1 MHVLSVS
8 SLKGGVG
15 KTTVAL
21 GLASA
26 ALSRG
31 LRTLVVDL
39 DPQSDATT
47 ALGATRELKA
57 TCAEVLKL
65 PKHSNVHKAIV
76 VSDWES
82 LSGGVMDLLP
92 GSPKVVEFDSP
103 TPTKRDLWRLEE
115 ALSRVENEYDIVII
129 DTPPS
134 LNGLTQLAWT
144 ASDKVLVIAEPSIF
158 SVLAADRAIR
168 AIAEIS
174 KQTAGRLQAL
184 GVLVNRYVPASKEH
198 QFRFAELQQ
207 LFGPRLISVTIEEH
221 SAVQQ
226 AQGAARPIH
235 SWPGDIAGQ
244 MAKNFEQV
252 LDKVFEG
259 PVIEHSSR
267 SLKRNKKAT
276 KAVKIRRGSTLEAVL
291 DLGEQKKD

>member
-1 MHVLSVS
+1 VS

-26 ALSRG
+26 ALNRG

-57 TCAEVLKL
+57 TCAEVLRL
-65 PKHSNVHKAIV
+65 PKHANVHKAIV

-115 ALSRVENEYDIVII
+115 ALSRVESEYDIVII

-144 ASDKVLVIAEPSIF
+144 ASDKVLVVAEPSIF
-158 SVLAADRAIR
+158 SVLAADRAMR

-184 GVLVNRYVPASKEH
+184 GVLVNRYIPASKEH
-198 QFRFAELQQ
+198 QFRFAELEQ
-207 LFGPRLISVTIEEH
+207 LFGPRLLSIAIEEH

-235 SWPGDIAGQ
+235 SWPGEVASKT
-244 MAKNFEQV
+244 AENFEKI
-252 LDKVFEG
+252 LDKVFEA
-259 PVIEHSSR
+259 PSIELSSR
-267 SLKRNKKAT
+267 SQKRDKKAA
-276 KAVKIRRGSTLEAVL
+276 KATRIRRGTTLDAVL
-291 DLGEQKKD
+291 NLDDD

>member
-47 ALGATRELKA
+47 ALGATREMKLS
-57 TCAEVLKL
+57 CAEVLKH
-65 PKHSNVHKAIV
+65 PKHANVIKAIV
-76 VSDWES
+76 ASDWES
-82 LSGGVMDLLP
+82 PSGGVMDLLP

-115 ALSRVENEYDIVII
+115 ALSRVETDYDLVIV

-144 ASDKVLVIAEPSIF
+144 ASDRVLVVAEPSIF
-158 SVLAADRAIR
+158 SVLAADRAMR
-168 AIAEIS
+168 AISEIS
-174 KQTAGRLQAL
+174 KQTAGRLQPL
-184 GVLVNRYVPASKEH
+184 GVLINRYIPASKEH
-198 QFRFAELQQ
+198 QFRLAELEQ
-207 LFGPRLISVTIEEH
+207 LFGADLMSVAIEEH

-235 SWPGDIAGQ
+235 SWPGEVAGNTG
-244 MAKNFEQV
+244 KSFELV
-252 LDKVFEG
+252 LDKLFQSQSVDT
-259 PVIEHSSR
+259 SKR
-267 SLKRNKKAT
+267 SGRKAS
-276 KAVKIRRGSTLEAVL
+276 KAVKGAKIRRGASIQAVL
-291 DLGEQKKD
+291 DLVDEP

>member
-47 ALGATRELKA
+47 ALGATREMKLS
-57 TCAEVLKL
+57 CAEVLKL
-65 PKHSNVHKAIV
+65 PKHANVVKAIV
-76 VSDWES
+76 ASDWES
-82 LSGGVMDLLP
+82 PSVGVVDLLP

-103 TPTKRDLWRLEE
+103 TPSKRDLWRLEE
-115 ALSRVENEYDIVII
+115 ALSRVETEYDIVIV

-144 ASDKVLVIAEPSIF
+144 ASDRVLIVAEPSIF
-158 SVLAADRAIR
+158 SVLAADRAMR
-168 AIAEIS
+168 AISEIS
-174 KQTAGRLQAL
+174 KQTAGRLQPL
-184 GVLVNRYVPASKEH
+184 GVLINRYIPASKEH
-198 QFRFAELQQ
+198 QFRLAELEQ
-207 LFGPRLISVTIEEH
+207 LFGSDLLSVAIEEH

-235 SWPGDIAGQ
+235 SWPGEVASNTG
-244 MAKNFEQV
+244 KSFELV
-252 LDKVFEG
+252 LDKLFQSQSLDSNKR
-259 PVIEHSSR
+259 SS
-267 SLKRNKKAT
+267 KRNSKVLKGA
-276 KAVKIRRGSTLEAVL
+276 KIRRGASIQAVL
-291 DLGEQKKD
+291 DLVDEP

>member
-1 MHVLSVS
+1 VHVLSVS

-26 ALSRG
+26 SLSRG

-47 ALGATRELKA
+47 ALGATRELKLS
-57 TCAEVLKL
+57 CAEVLKL
-65 PKHSNVHKAIV
+65 PKHANVVRAIV
-76 VSDWES
+76 ASDWES
-82 LSGGVMDLLP
+82 PSAGTMDLLP

-115 ALSRVENEYDIVII
+115 ALSRVETDYDLVIV

-144 ASDKVLVIAEPSIF
+144 ASDRVLIVAEPSIF
-158 SVLAADRAIR
+158 SVLAADRAMR
-168 AIAEIS
+168 AITEIS
-174 KQTAGRLQAL
+174 KQTAGRLKPL
-184 GVLVNRYVPASKEH
+184 GVLINRYIPASKEH
-198 QFRFAELQQ
+198 QFRLAELEQ
-207 LFGPRLISVTIEEH
+207 LFGSDLFSVAIEEH

-235 SWPGDIAGQ
+235 SWPGEVAGNT
-244 MAKNFEQV
+244 AKSFELV
-252 LDKVFEG
+252 LDQMFQS
-259 PVIEHSSR
+259 HSADTSKR
-267 SLKRNKKAT
+267 SSKRSSKILKGA
-276 KAVKIRRGSTLEAVL
+276 KIRRGAIQTVL
-291 DLGEQKKD
+291 DLVDEP

>member
-47 ALGATRELKA
+47 ALGATREMKLS
-57 TCAEVLKL
+57 CAEVLKL
-65 PKHSNVHKAIV
+65 PKHSNVVRAIV
-76 VSDWES
+76 ASDWES
-82 LSGGVMDLLP
+82 PSVGVMDLLP

-115 ALSRVENEYDIVII
+115 ALSRVETDYDLVIV

-144 ASDKVLVIAEPSIF
+144 ASDRVLIVAEPSIF
-158 SVLAADRAIR
+158 SVLAADRAMR
-168 AIAEIS
+168 AITEIS
-174 KQTAGRLQAL
+174 KQTAGRLQPL
-184 GVLVNRYVPASKEH
+184 GVLINRYIPASKEH
-198 QFRFAELQQ
+198 QFRLAELEQ
-207 LFGPRLISVTIEEH
+207 LFGSNLLSVAIEEH

-235 SWPGDIAGQ
+235 SWPGEVASNTG
-244 MAKNFEQV
+244 KSFELV
-252 LDKVFEG
+252 LDKLFQSQ
-259 PVIEHSSR
+259 SSDTSKR
-267 SLKRNKKAT
+267 STKRNSKVLNGA
-276 KAVKIRRGSTLEAVL
+276 KIRRGASIQAVL
-291 DLGEQKKD
+291 DLVDEP